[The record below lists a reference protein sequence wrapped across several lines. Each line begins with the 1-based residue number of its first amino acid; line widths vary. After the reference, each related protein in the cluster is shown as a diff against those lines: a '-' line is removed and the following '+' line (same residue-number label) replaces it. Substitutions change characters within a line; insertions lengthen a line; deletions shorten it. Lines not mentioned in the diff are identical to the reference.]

1 MSELI
6 LNHSIHFDHY
16 ADEYTRLLD
25 RSVSISGKDSRYFA
39 EFKALYIR
47 RMLGAGYAGKVLDFG
62 CGVGLLSQFLRK
74 HLTGA
79 RIDGFDVSKAS
90 IARVDP
96 ALSLNGVFTTSKED
110 LASDYD
116 LIVVANVF
124 HHIPVES
131 RKEVMRDLSERLA
144 RGGLLTIF
152 EHNPANP
159 ATRWCVDHCPF
170 DDDAVLLPP
179 SETIGRVCDA
189 GLELKRRDYT
199 LFLPV
204 FLGWLVPLESWL
216 RWLPMGAQYVVV
228 AGKAPER
235 DESHLQVCTRMA
247 A

>member
-1 MSELI
+1 MTELT
-6 LNHSIHFDHY
+6 LNQPMHFDYY
-16 ADEYTRLLD
+16 ADEYTQLLD

-39 EFKALYIR
+39 EFKALYLR
-47 RMLGAGYAGKVLDFG
+47 RMLGAKYEGKVLDFG
-62 CGVGLLSQFLRK
+62 CGVGLLSQFLRR
-74 HLTGA
+74 HLPGA

-96 ALSLNGVFTTSKED
+96 ALAWNGVFTTSRED

-124 HHIPVES
+124 HHIPVGS
-131 RKEVMRDLSERLA
+131 RKEVMRDLSQRLA
-144 RGGLLTIF
+144 PRGLLTIF

-159 ATRWCVDHCPF
+159 VTRWCVDHCPF

-179 SETIGRVCDA
+179 SETMGRVSDA
-189 GLELKRRDYT
+189 GLQLKRRDYT

-228 AGKAPER
+228 AEKTPER
-235 DESHLQVCTRMA
+235 DELQPEVSTRMA